1 MVPLF
6 SLWLPILVSAVVVF
20 FASFVLHMVLP
31 FHRKDF
37 AKLPNEDA
45 AREALGKLNIPPGD
59 YMLPSSQDPKCMKD
73 PVFVEKLTKGPVV
86 LMTFL
91 QPGPPSM
98 GKNLVQWF
106 IFCIVVS
113 ILAAY
118 IAGHA
123 LKPGDSYLAAFRFA
137 GCTAF
142 IGYAIAQ
149 WQDSIWYRRAWST
162 TIKNNIDGL
171 IYGLLTAGVFGW
183 LWPSV

>member
-1 MVPLF
+1 MAPLF

-20 FASFVLHMVLP
+20 FASFVLHMLLP

-37 AKLPNEDA
+37 GKLPNEDA

-91 QPGPPSM
+91 QPG
-98 GKNLVQWF
+98 
-106 IFCIVVS
+106 
-113 ILAAY
+113 
-118 IAGHA
+118 HA
-123 LKPGDSYLAAFRFA
+123 VARGGDYLAVFRFA

-142 IGYAIAQ
+142 VAYAIAQ

>member
-1 MVPLF
+1 MKYEGQAIQTFPLDGG
-6 SLWLPILVSAVVVF
+6 
-20 FASFVLHMVLP
+20 FVELKFDLKTDSVNK
-31 FHRKDF
+31 F
-37 AKLPNEDA
+37 N
-45 AREALGKLNIPPGD
+45 ALTMGELKE
-59 YMLPSSQDPKCMKD
+59 
-73 PVFVEKLTKGPVV
+73 VVEKLTKGPVAI
-86 LMTFL
+86 MTVM

-113 ILAAY
+113 IITAY
-118 IAGHA
+118 ITGHA
-123 LKPGDSYLAAFRFA
+123 VARGGDYLAVFRFA

-142 IGYAIAQ
+142 VAYAIAQ